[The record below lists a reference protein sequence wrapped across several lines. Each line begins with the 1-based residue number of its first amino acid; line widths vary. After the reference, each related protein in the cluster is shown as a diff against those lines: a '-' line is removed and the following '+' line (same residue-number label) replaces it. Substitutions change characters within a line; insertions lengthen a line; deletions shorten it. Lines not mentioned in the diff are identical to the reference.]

1 MITVWGEQKVFK
13 TLTPFEFDTMRMI
26 LNPFYTV
33 CGNFVFP
40 EVINTNGLPIIVT
53 FLMKKKIL
61 DLK

>member
-1 MITVWGEQKVFK
+1 MITVLGEQKVFK